1 MSVTTRSSDDSAPVD
16 PVAGHHAGAER
27 ERRTR
32 LFGLALFIVAETMI
46 FVPLFAIRFL
56 LAGTSQPEGL
66 RAGGTVVLTV
76 VMAASF
82 AAMYGARRAAR
93 RDSPSA
99 TATGLWTAAVL
110 GLVTAVGSGIAWT
123 DPALDAADHF
133 GGVFYLTTGA
143 HAVHL
148 VLGAAFIAGLAV
160 QARRGRFAGDDHTL
174 VDVAY
179 WFWAYLLVLFLAV
192 DVIFFLV

>member
-1 MSVTTRSSDDSAPVD
+1 
-16 PVAGHHAGAER
+16 
-27 ERRTR
+27 
-32 LFGLALFIVAETMI
+32 
-46 FVPLFAIRFL
+46 
-56 LAGTSQPEGL
+56 
-66 RAGGTVVLTV
+66 
-76 VMAASF
+76 
-82 AAMYGARRAAR
+82 
-93 RDSPSA
+93 
-99 TATGLWTAAVL
+99 
-110 GLVTAVGSGIAWT
+110 VTAVGSGIGWT

-148 VLGAAFIAGLAV
+148 VLGAAFVIGLAI
-160 QARRGRFAGDDHTL
+160 QAQRGRFARGDHTL